1 MDNFMTLEAVFADA
15 VFQEMFGDLKP
26 VKVTSLDPEVE
37 KFQALLDW
45 VREQGREPEPTGQ
58 LPEKLKHRYLKG
70 LRADD
75 DRRLRCLPYDELGLL
90 GGNHDGL
97 A

>member
-15 VFQEMFGDLKP
+15 VFQEMFEEMKP

-45 VREQGREPEPTGQ
+45 VREQGRAPLATGS
-58 LPEKLKHRYLKG
+58 LAEKLKHRYLKG
-70 LRADD
+70 LRADES
-75 DRRLRCLPYDELGLL
+75 RKLRCLPYDELGLL
-90 GGNHDGL
+90 GGDHDRL

>member
-1 MDNFMTLEAVFADA
+1 MDNFDSLEAVFADP

-37 KFQALLDW
+37 KFQDFLAW
-45 VREQGREPEPTGQ
+45 VREMGREPLATGS
-58 LPEKLKHRYLKG
+58 LKENLWYRYLKG
-70 LRADD
+70 LLADES
-75 DRRLRCLPYDELGLL
+75 RRLRCLPYDELGLL
-90 GGNHDGL
+90 GGDHDGL